1 MAKDLKVGDRVRCY
15 GNDSYGDFHNGTT
28 GVVKKVCTE
37 QMAHTK
43 IEVEIK
49 FSLSGRITNLTDFHF
64 CQLRRLK
71 KKKPPEFWVCKY
83 ALDGHDG
90 YELSAKIPDIY
101 DQKNSVKVRLV
112 RVKDEPT
119 NKE

>member
-15 GNDSYGDFHNGTT
+15 GNDSYGDFHNGNI
-28 GVVKKVCTE
+28 GVVENLYHE
-37 QMAHTK
+37 Q
-43 IEVEIK
+43 VSYRSVRIK
-49 FSLSGRITNLTDFHF
+49 FSPSERLCNRVTDFHF

-90 YELSAKIPDIY
+90 YELFVKIPDIY
-101 DQKNSVKVRLV
+101 DQKNFVKVRLV